1 MNYELTKLQK
11 DYLKVLTDVD
21 QMLNEIE
28 KSARRFRKKTRT
40 EVYNKKRY
48 PQKKLKIKHL
58 ENKKL

>member
-28 KSARRFRKKTRT
+28 KSVRRFRKKQQT
-40 EVYNKKRY
+40 EVFSKKKHS
-48 PQKKLKIKHL
+48 QKKK
-58 ENKKL
+58 

>member
-28 KSARRFRKKTRT
+28 KSARRFRKKQQT
-40 EVYNKKRY
+40 EVFSKKKY